1 MKRSVVVTLLLLVHN
16 SLQEAESAEASNPTN
31 LHTELKQLKDTMY
44 QQGTAL
50 VELKTEMKYVQQEN
64 TALKNK
70 MNKRSK
76 QMKNKVEILNKEISG
91 QTAEMSAVKDRLA
104 ASEGEVKRLKNQNT
118 AQTAEMSAVKDRLAA
133 SEGEVKS
140 LKKQNTAQTAE
151 MSAVKDRLAASEGEV
166 KSLKKQNTAQTAE
179 MSAVKDRL
187 AASEG
192 EVKRLKKQNAAQTT
206 EMSAVK
212 DRLAASEGE
221 VKSLKIQNTE
231 TETALDASKNQVM
244 ILEKT
249 SAALNARLATSE
261 SDMDYLKR
269 ANIDRPKVAFSAALA
284 ESFGPVNSITNLVY
298 SQVIT
303 NVGGAY
309 SPKTGMFTA
318 PVRGV
323 YYFRFTSSS
332 ECTSHHSV
340 VCLYKNQDKL
350 LYLPE
355 YNVNGN
361 VRYITG
367 GLTLHLEPGDLV
379 NIRLPQRYMLNE
391 RDTNRNT
398 FSGFLIFTM

>member
-309 SPKTGMFTA
+309 SPKT
-318 PVRGV
+318 VRLQGFGERAFSV
-323 YYFRFTSSS
+323 VGPKLWNSLPISLRS
-332 ECTSHHSV
+332 CTSLKTFKSE
-340 VCLYKNQDKL
+340 LKTL
-350 LYLPE
+350 LF
-355 YNVNGN
+355 
-361 VRYITG
+361 RT
-367 GLTLHLEPGDLV
+367 DF
-379 NIRLPQRYMLNE
+379 NI
-391 RDTNRNT
+391 
-398 FSGFLIFTM
+398 S

>member
-192 EVKRLKKQNAAQTT
+192 EVKRLKKQNAAT
-206 EMSAVK
+206 K
-212 DRLAASEGE
+212 
-221 VKSLKIQNTE
+221 
-231 TETALDASKNQVM
+231 TALDASKNQVM
-244 ILEKT
+244 ILKKT

-261 SDMDYLKR
+261 SDVESLKKD
-269 ANIDRPKVAFSAALA
+269 IDRPKVAFSAADVASLG
-284 ESFGPVNSITNLVY
+284 SLNSITNLVY

-309 SPKTGMFTA
+309 SPKTGMLTA

-323 YYFRFTSSS
+323 YYVRFTTCLGSYY
-332 ECTSHHSV
+332 TGV
-340 VCLYKNQDKL
+340 QLYKNNEKL
-350 LYLPE
+350 LFLYE
-355 YNVNGN
+355 YGFTDHGN
-361 VRYITG
+361 EHRYIAG
-367 GLTLHLEPGDLV
+367 GLTLQLQKGDVV
-379 NIRLPQRYMLNE
+379 NTRLPASYKLSPCGFKG
-391 RDTNRNT
+391 NT
-398 FSGFLIFTM
+398 FSGHLIFTN

>member
-166 KSLKKQNTAQTAE
+166 KSLKKQNT
-179 MSAVKDRL
+179 
-187 AASEG
+187 
-192 EVKRLKKQNAAQTT
+192 
-206 EMSAVK
+206 
-212 DRLAASEGE
+212 
-221 VKSLKIQNTE
+221 
-231 TETALDASKNQVM
+231 
-244 ILEKT
+244 
-249 SAALNARLATSE
+249 
-261 SDMDYLKR
+261 
-269 ANIDRPKVAFSAALA
+269 DRPKVAFSAALTA
-284 ESFGPVNSITNLVY
+284 SLESLSNMTNVVY
-298 SQVIT
+298 TQVIT

-309 SPKTGMFTA
+309 SPSTGMFTA

-323 YYFRFTSSS
+323 YYFRFTTCSGYPGKYYSG
-332 ECTSHHSV
+332 
-340 VCLYKNQDKL
+340 VCLYKNSNYL

-355 YNVNGN
+355 HNSDGN

-367 GLTLHLEPGDLV
+367 GLTLQLEPGDVV
-379 NIRLPQRYMLNE
+379 NIRLPQRFKLFE
-391 RDTNRNT
+391 PPSNRNT